1 MRISNFKNYVDW
13 KNIKK
18 KFALVA
24 ISVAI
29 GSMAT
34 GCNQNI
40 NSNQYINEN
49 NGIYQQL
56 NEEKLDSDTT
66 DINDR
71 ADYYEKYVD
80 DKIDKMSESEKL
92 NYYVNIK
99 VNYTGR
105 ENYSGD
111 DIIFLRN
118 DNVYEG
124 DLYDGDDSIGLPP
137 GIYRVISEKVDGH
150 QSNFGEISILTPGED
165 VTLNVDY
172 NSYKASI
179 SSDEKTK

>member
-18 KFALVA
+18 KFTLVA

-56 NEEKLDSDTT
+56 NEEKLDSNTT
-66 DINDR
+66 EWIYCIFTNEHPNELD
-71 ADYYEKYVD
+71 
-80 DKIDKMSESEKL
+80 
-92 NYYVNIK
+92 VNNFDMANFNFITSR
-99 VNYTGR
+99 VLGV
-105 ENYSGD
+105 YS
-111 DIIFLRN
+111 RTN
-118 DNVYEG
+118 N
-124 DLYDGDDSIGLPP
+124 
-137 GIYRVISEKVDGH
+137 K
-150 QSNFGEISILTPGED
+150 
-165 VTLNVDY
+165 
-172 NSYKASI
+172 SYF
-179 SSDEKTK
+179 KTI

>member
-1 MRISNFKNYVDW
+1 MKINNFKNYVDW

-29 GSMAT
+29 GSMVT
-34 GCNQNI
+34 GCTQNI
-40 NSNQYINEN
+40 SNQQTSN
-49 NGIYQQL
+49 NNISIYQSLSEEQL
-56 NEEKLDSDTT
+56 NTDTT
-66 DINDR
+66 TVEDR
-71 ADYYEKYVD
+71 AAYYDKYVD
-80 DKIDKMSESEKL
+80 DRIDKMTDAERL
-92 NYYVNIK
+92 NFYVNIK
-99 VNYTGR
+99 VNYIGR
-105 ENYSGD
+105 ENFED
-111 DIIFLRN
+111 DNIIFLRN

-124 DLYDGDDSIGLPP
+124 DLYDGDDTIGLAP
-137 GIYRVISEKVDGH
+137 GVYRIISSKAEENG
-150 QSNFGEISILTPGED
+150 NFGDISILTPGED

>member
-1 MRISNFKNYVDW
+1 MRISNFKNYVDL

-40 NSNQYINEN
+40 NSNQGINEN

-137 GIYRVISEKVDGH
+137 GIYRVISSKVDGH
-150 QSNFGEISILTPGED
+150 QRNFGEINILTPGED

>member
-13 KNIKK
+13 KNIKE

-56 NEEKLDSDTT
+56 NEEKLDSNTT

-71 ADYYEKYVD
+71 ADYYEKYVE
-80 DKIDKMSESEKL
+80 DKMDKMSESEKL
-92 NYYVNIK
+92 NYYVNVK
-99 VNYTGR
+99 VNYIGR
-105 ENYSGD
+105 ENYDDD

-118 DNVYEG
+118 DNVYKG

-150 QSNFGEISILTPGED
+150 QSNFGEISILKPGED

>member
-40 NSNQYINEN
+40 NSNQGINEK

-71 ADYYEKYVD
+71 ADYYEKNVD

-137 GIYRVISEKVDGH
+137 GIYRVISSKVDGH
-150 QSNFGEISILTPGED
+150 QRNFGEINILTPGED